1 MLILAK
7 SVLGL
12 MLGFVLSLVAAVILI
27 PLLKKLHVGQSVSK
41 LINERH
47 LKKDGTP
54 TIGGL
59 IFIIPTILIMLI
71 LYLRGSIEFNS
82 NLIILIFVFLAYG
95 ALGFIDDFLK
105 VKYHNNDGLSIGVKF
120 LLQTAIAVVFYI
132 IYRNNGG
139 DSNLVISSL
148 GINVSLGWAFGLF
161 ILLVLVGTTN
171 AVNISD
177 GLDGLAG
184 GISSIFFLTIGII
197 AFFQGRIGLSVVIAF
212 IMLGSTLGFLVH
224 NFHPAK
230 IFMGDS
236 GSMFLGFIIAVI
248 TLLGFKTIITSSI
261 IIPLCILIV
270 PILDTICAIIRRKLK
285 GESIGTPDKSH
296 FHHQL
301 LRRNCSVS
309 TAVLIIYLITAL
321 FSSASIIWLLVDNE
335 IGYIIYGI
343 LMLGLMIFVFR
354 TDILFDHKKD
364 RK

>member
-82 NLIILIFVFLAYG
+82 NLIILIFIFLSYG

-105 VKYHNNDGLSIGVKF
+105 VKYHNNNGLSIGVKF
-120 LLQTAIAVVFYI
+120 LLQTVIAVIFYI

-148 GINVSLGWAFGLF
+148 GINVSLGWVFGLF

-184 GISSIFFLTIGII
+184 G
-197 AFFQGRIGLSVVIAF
+197 LSVVAIMAYGVIAW
-212 IMLGSTLGFLVH
+212 GSKWISGYQEIAIFAFVLCGAILGFLVF
-224 NFHPAK
+224 NTHPAK
-230 IFMGDS
+230 VFMGDT
-236 GSMFLGFIIAVI
+236 GSLALGGALATIAILTKHELSLLLIGGVFVVETLSSAIQIIAIRKFHKKVF
-248 TLLGFKTIITSSI
+248 LKAPLHHHFEELGWEETD
-261 IIPLCILIV
+261 IV
-270 PILDTICAIIRRKLK
+270 KLFWVV
-285 GESIGTPDKSH
+285 GLFLAMIG
-296 FHHQL
+296 
-301 LRRNCSVS
+301 
-309 TAVLIIYLITAL
+309 
-321 FSSASIIWLLVDNE
+321 
-335 IGYIIYGI
+335 IIYGVW
-343 LMLGLMIFVFR
+343 L
-354 TDILFDHKKD
+354 
-364 RK
+364 

>member
-105 VKYHNNDGLSIGVKF
+105 VKYHNNNGLSIGVKF

-184 GISSIFFLTIGII
+184 G
-197 AFFQGRIGLSVVIAF
+197 LSVVAIMAYGVIAW
-212 IMLGSTLGFLVH
+212 GSKWISGYQEIAIFAFVLCGAILGFLVF
-224 NFHPAK
+224 NTHPAK
-230 IFMGDS
+230 VFMGDT
-236 GSMFLGFIIAVI
+236 GSLALGGALATIAILTKHELSLLLIGGVFVVETLSSAIQIIAI
-248 TLLGFKTIITSSI
+248 RKFHKKIFLKAPLHHHFEELGWEETD
-261 IIPLCILIV
+261 IV
-270 PILDTICAIIRRKLK
+270 KLFWVV
-285 GESIGTPDKSH
+285 GLFLAMIG
-296 FHHQL
+296 
-301 LRRNCSVS
+301 
-309 TAVLIIYLITAL
+309 
-321 FSSASIIWLLVDNE
+321 
-335 IGYIIYGI
+335 IIYGVW
-343 LMLGLMIFVFR
+343 L
-354 TDILFDHKKD
+354 
-364 RK
+364 

>member
-82 NLIILIFVFLAYG
+82 NLIILIFIFLSYG

-105 VKYHNNDGLSIGVKF
+105 VKYHNNNGLSIGVKF
-120 LLQTAIAVVFYI
+120 LLQTVIAVIFYI

-148 GINVSLGWAFGLF
+148 GINVSLGWVFGLF

-184 GISSIFFLTIGII
+184 G
-197 AFFQGRIGLSVVIAF
+197 LSVVAIMAYGVIAW
-212 IMLGSTLGFLVH
+212 GSKWISGYQEIAIFAFVLCGAILGFLVF
-224 NFHPAK
+224 NTHPAK
-230 IFMGDS
+230 VFMGDT
-236 GSMFLGFIIAVI
+236 GSLALGGALATIAILTKHELSLLLIGGVFVVETLSSAIQIIAIRKFHKKVF
-248 TLLGFKTIITSSI
+248 LKA
-261 IIPLCILIV
+261 PL
-270 PILDTICAIIRRKLK
+270 
-285 GESIGTPDKSH
+285 
-296 FHHQL
+296 HHQFEEL
-301 LRRNCSVS
+301 GWEETDIVK
-309 TAVLIIYLITAL
+309 L
-321 FSSASIIWLLVDNE
+321 FWVVGLFLAM
-335 IGYIIYGI
+335 IGIIYGVW
-343 LMLGLMIFVFR
+343 L
-354 TDILFDHKKD
+354 
-364 RK
+364 

>member
-27 PLLKKLHVGQSVSK
+27 PLLKKPHVGQSVSK

-105 VKYHNNDGLSIGVKF
+105 VKYHNNNGLSIGVKF

-184 GISSIFFLTIGII
+184 G
-197 AFFQGRIGLSVVIAF
+197 LSVVAIMAYGVIAW
-212 IMLGSTLGFLVH
+212 GSKWISGYQEIAIFAFVLCGAILGFLVF
-224 NFHPAK
+224 NTHPAK
-230 IFMGDS
+230 VFMGDT
-236 GSMFLGFIIAVI
+236 GSLALGGALATIAILTKHELSLLLIGGVFVVETLSSAIQIIAIRKFHKKVF
-248 TLLGFKTIITSSI
+248 LKAPLHHHFEELGWEETD
-261 IIPLCILIV
+261 IV
-270 PILDTICAIIRRKLK
+270 KLFWVV
-285 GESIGTPDKSH
+285 GLFLAMIG
-296 FHHQL
+296 
-301 LRRNCSVS
+301 
-309 TAVLIIYLITAL
+309 
-321 FSSASIIWLLVDNE
+321 
-335 IGYIIYGI
+335 IIYGVW
-343 LMLGLMIFVFR
+343 L
-354 TDILFDHKKD
+354 
-364 RK
+364 